1 MSFSSTDPKGETV
14 HQLRKRLTY
23 ANVVSTLCLFLLL
36 GGGAAFAA
44 TKLGKN
50 SVGTKQLK
58 ARSVTGAKIK
68 KEAVTA
74 AQVKAGS
81 LTGANIA
88 GGSIGTANLADGSVN
103 SAKVLD
109 GSLTGKDVAPNSLT
123 GTNINASTLGEVP
136 EAAKLAGN
144 APSAFTSSAIYKN
157 ESPLEEGTNLGDGTF
172 AIEESCNPGDVLL
185 DGGPA
190 DVNATSSMVESFP
203 APGTTNAWKA
213 RIRPNPAPDN
223 FLVVV
228 LCAKQG

>member
-1 MSFSSTDPKGETV
+1 MRFIRSK
-14 HQLRKRLTY
+14 LTY
-23 ANVVSTLCLFLLL
+23 SNVVSTLCLFLLL
-36 GGGAAFAA
+36 GGGAALAA
-44 TKLGKN
+44 GKLGKN

-58 ARSVTGAKIK
+58 ANSVTEAKIK
-68 KEAVTA
+68 NEAVTEAKIRKEAVTA
-74 AQVKAGS
+74 TQVKTGS

-88 GGSIGTANLADGSVN
+88 GGSIGTTNLADGSVN

-144 APSAFTSSAIYKN
+144 APSAFTSSDIYKK
-157 ESPLEEGTNLGDGTF
+157 ESAVEEGVNLKDGTF
-172 AIEESCNPGDVLL
+172 AIEESCEPGDVLL
-185 DGGPA
+185 AGGPA
-190 DVNATSSMVESFP
+190 DVAATSTMVESFP
-203 APGTTNAWKA
+203 APGTTNGWKA

-228 LCAKQG
+228 LCAKQ